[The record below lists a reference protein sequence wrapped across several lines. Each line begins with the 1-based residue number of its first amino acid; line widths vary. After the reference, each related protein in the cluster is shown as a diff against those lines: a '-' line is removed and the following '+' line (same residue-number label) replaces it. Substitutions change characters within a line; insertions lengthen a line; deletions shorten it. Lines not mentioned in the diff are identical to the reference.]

1 MPCSE
6 CWTPT
11 NERSPPAAAATQ
23 AKNDHVI
30 GGDGRKI
37 FSRRKKQGPHH
48 QRQNCIFPP
57 ASLHISYA
65 NNLVMMLNVSF
76 SEQSTSAPL
85 PKQPAA
91 MDDVHLA
98 GIKGCQIDQDIQSQD
113 V

>member
-1 MPCSE
+1 
-6 CWTPT
+6 
-11 NERSPPAAAATQ
+11 
-23 AKNDHVI
+23 
-30 GGDGRKI
+30 
-37 FSRRKKQGPHH
+37 
-48 QRQNCIFPP
+48 
-57 ASLHISYA
+57 
-65 NNLVMMLNVSF
+65 MMLNVSF